1 MSDMQTQ
8 DLYRYRVVLSYDD
21 ETGQTI
27 AEVPTLDI
35 VDYGAD
41 SAEALTSVQEMIV
54 FHLECL
60 LLEGAEIPREESWE
74 EGLYLQVRAPVVAA

>member
-1 MSDMQTQ
+1 MQTE
-8 DLYRYRVVLSYDD
+8 DLYRYRVVLSYDS

-27 AEVPTLDI
+27 AEVPALDI

-41 SAEALTSVQEMIV
+41 ASEALSSVKEMIA

-60 LLEGAEIPREESWE
+60 MLEGKPAPRPNSWSHTDSELQDWHGESE
-74 EGLYLQVRAPVVAA
+74 

>member
-1 MSDMQTQ
+1 MQTQ

-27 AEVPTLDI
+27 AEVPALDI
-35 VDYGAD
+35 ADYGAD
-41 SAEALTSVQEMIV
+41 SAEALRSVQEMIL

-60 LLEGAEIPREESWE
+60 ILDGEEIPREESQE
-74 EGLYLQVRAPVVAA
+74 EGLYVQVRVPVVAA